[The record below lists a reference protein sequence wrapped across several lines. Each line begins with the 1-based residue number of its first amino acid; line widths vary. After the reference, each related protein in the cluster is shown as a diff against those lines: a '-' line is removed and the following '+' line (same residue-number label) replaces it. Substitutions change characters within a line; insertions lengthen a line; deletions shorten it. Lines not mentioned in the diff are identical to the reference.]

1 MEESDSRNNTVE
13 ISMLDVLEDKVMM
26 SQTVSELAP
35 GREECNP
42 PETLEDSQAVSPPA
56 YSPATCNTGQP
67 STCPTTQPATCPT
80 AQPTMCPSTQL
91 PTDPKT
97 DTLVQH
103 ADSTQTPEPKPE
115 WTVGTPCQ
123 AVWSADG
130 RLYTAT
136 ILSLDGQRCRVRFDG
151 YGNEDEV
158 DLSTLKQP
166 EGQFKGTQEWTA
178 GTPCRARYSVDG
190 LTYPAVV
197 LWVRGQRCRVRFD
210 YYNNEEELDVDSLLS
225 PNELHGPTRSRRGAT
240 WRPAFAIGARRSREA
255 SDSVERGEI
264 RERGGQG
271 AKVEREERERDGSWK
286 NSRETKQARDRT
298 SSQNRE
304 EGERQA
310 DEKKPA
316 DPPVY
321 PLFSPFPPF
330 PPPPQHS
337 GDGPGLV
344 PPPPSFWAFGGR
356 DPCAGL
362 DQTSHMLMLWYMC
375 GFHTGSYLAQQQ
387 LKSSTRD

>member
-1 MEESDSRNNTVE
+1 MIVNGNLLGAMKSEESDSRNNTVE

-103 ADSTQTPEPKPE
+103 ADSTQTPEPK
-115 WTVGTPCQ
+115 
-123 AVWSADG
+123 
-130 RLYTAT
+130 
-136 ILSLDGQRCRVRFDG
+136 
-151 YGNEDEV
+151 
-158 DLSTLKQP
+158 
-166 EGQFKGTQEWTA
+166 EWTA